1 MGILVGHKQCDTFE
15 KMLMLNFPLE
25 VLEEIIAVLPP
36 KDVKSISLTC
46 KLFNEITK
54 SDQLWSRVCWNHYKL
69 RISSNRGEARVF
81 CQRVLHKYGHL
92 FGLWKVH
99 ADCYG
104 GLLKIEVTHFIQI
117 KYIIHSNFFHLN
129 F

>member
-1 MGILVGHKQCDTFE
+1 
-15 KMLMLNFPLE
+15 MLMLNFPLE

-81 CQRVLHKYGHL
+81 CQRGNELVNKYDQCNFTTIL
-92 FGLWKVH
+92 F
-99 ADCYG
+99 D
-104 GLLKIEVTHFIQI
+104 
-117 KYIIHSNFFHLN
+117 
-129 F
+129 